1 MTTEQLVLF
10 HKNYEY
16 MWNKL
21 STTHYYARCDAAAYK
36 AERTQHL
43 VGCNLLPS
51 YQICSHC
58 MNDDYEPSLKIV
70 HKIVQFYN
78 ENIAPPVNTYQFL
91 NEDLQSSDN
100 ERYRSSSIYDKRFI
114 GTYYGYYLSASTE
127 NKLLGAV
134 LKIYEENSLLKA
146 LFVSGIRNDTELTH
160 YELFDVISN
169 PSSVTKKF
177 ETYFNKRDPENQR
190 CYLYSGDVE
199 LTENSLT
206 VFLKGSNED
215 SRKLTLTFNTD
226 CFTNAVKRD
235 YYGGLAFALSSNDG
249 PLDTRFYKL
258 GIINSHVGI
267 ISLQNKN
274 IIELL
279 RINYTGNSIS
289 LTSAVD
295 REWYEVILN
304 NITPSTN

>member
-21 STTHYYARCDAAAYK
+21 STTYYYARCDAAAYK
-36 AERTQHL
+36 TERTQHL

-51 YQICSHC
+51 YKICSRC
-58 MNDDYEPSLKIV
+58 MNKEYEPSLKIV

-78 ENIAPPVNTYQFL
+78 KNIAPSVTTHQFL
-91 NEDLQSSDN
+91 NEDLQSSDH

-114 GTYYGYYLSASTE
+114 GTYYGYYLSPSTE
-127 NKLLGAV
+127 TKLLGAV
-134 LKIYEENSLLKA
+134 LNIYEENSLLKA
-146 LFVSGIRNDTELTH
+146 ILVSGIRKDTELTH
-160 YELFDVISN
+160 YELLDVISN
-169 PSSVTKKF
+169 PASVTKNF
-177 ETYFNKRDPENQR
+177 EAYFNKRTPENQR

-199 LTENSLT
+199 LTVNSLT
-206 VFLKGSNED
+206 IYLKGNNED

-226 CFTNAVKRD
+226 CFTNAVKRN

-249 PLDTRFYKL
+249 PLDARFYRL
-258 GIINSHVGI
+258 GFINSHIGT
-267 ISLQNKN
+267 ISLENN
-274 IIELL
+274 DIIELL
-279 RINYTGNSIS
+279 RINHTGNCIS
-289 LTSAVD
+289 LTSAAD

-304 NITPSTN
+304 NVNLSTN